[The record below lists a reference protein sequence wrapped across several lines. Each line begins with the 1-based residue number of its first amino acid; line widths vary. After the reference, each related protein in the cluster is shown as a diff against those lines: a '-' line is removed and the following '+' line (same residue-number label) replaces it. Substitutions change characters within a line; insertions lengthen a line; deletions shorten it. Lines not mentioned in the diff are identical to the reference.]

1 MSNYT
6 EEDTQYIIETYT
18 NNPTLETVY
27 KLAELM
33 DRPIKS
39 IIGKLAREGV
49 YQRQSYKT
57 KTGEDPVTK
66 NQIVSEI
73 VDRLEIEETLVAGL
87 EKAPKRALKA
97 LLDAISEC

>member
-6 EEDTQYIIETYT
+6 EEETQYIIEQYN

-27 KLAELM
+27 FLAESM
-33 DRPIKS
+33 NKPAKS

-66 NQIVSEI
+66 VQLVSEI
-73 VDRLEIEETLVAGL
+73 VDRLEIEEQLVAGL
-87 EKAPKRALKA
+87 EKAPKSALKA
-97 LLDAISEC
+97 LLEAISEC

>member
-6 EEDTQYIIETYT
+6 EEQTQYMIEKYS
-18 NNPTLETVY
+18 NEPKLETVY
-27 KLAELM
+27 NLAEELEK
-33 DRPIKS
+33 PIKS

-57 KTGEDPVTK
+57 KSGDDPVTK
-66 NQIVSEI
+66 NELVSEI

-97 LLDAISEC
+97 LLEAIS

>member
-6 EEDTQYIIETYT
+6 QEQTQYIIEEYS
-18 NNPTLETVY
+18 NKPELSTVY
-27 KLAELM
+27 NLAEELEK
-33 DRPIKS
+33 PVKS

-57 KTGEDPVTK
+57 KAGEEPVTK
-66 NQIVSEI
+66 SQLVSEI
-73 VDRLEIEETLVAGL
+73 VDRLEIEEALVTEL

-97 LLDAISEC
+97 LLDAIS